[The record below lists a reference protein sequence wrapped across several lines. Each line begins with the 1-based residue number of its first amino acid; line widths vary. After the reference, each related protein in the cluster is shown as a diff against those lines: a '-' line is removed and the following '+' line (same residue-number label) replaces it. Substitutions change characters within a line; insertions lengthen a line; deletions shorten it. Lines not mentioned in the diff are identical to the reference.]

1 MLSQTT
7 NQEREI
13 IAEGLENIAKKLIKI
28 KAFRLS
34 LPYLKQ
40 SKEQLEEC
48 YRESGYYYSG
58 EDRDKIKDRIK
69 IIENVI
75 FNINSYE
82 EIKSR
87 PTYFMIDKDDPH
99 LRAAEEIKA
108 MGYGE
113 EARMEYMSARLT
125 SVPEPE
131 NQRKLV
137 SLEKA
142 IVEYSK

>member
-13 IAEGLENIAKKLIKI
+13 IAEGLENIAKKLIKN
-28 KAFRLS
+28 KSFYLS

-48 YRESGYYYSG
+48 LRNPFYLIEV
-58 EDRDKIKDRIK
+58 RDKIKDRIK
-69 IIENVI
+69 IIENI
-75 FNINSYE
+75 ISNINSYE
-82 EIKSR
+82 EIKSL
-87 PTYFMIDKDDPH
+87 PTYYMIDRDDPH
-99 LRAAEEIKA
+99 LKAAEEIKA

-125 SVPEPE
+125 SVSEPE
-131 NQRKLV
+131 NQRKFV

-142 IVEYSK
+142 IMEYIK